1 MKNVKEFET
10 KIEGK
15 AWSDALDKAFNTKKK
30 DLKVDGFRK
39 GNCPKDIYIKKF
51 GIETLFMDA
60 VDNCINDAYH
70 KILDDNKL
78 VPVCEPKVDIKN
90 INADFVEFAFTV
102 IERPEVKLGKYQK
115 LGVKKE
121 KVEVTDEEVEHE
133 LMHLKE
139 KYADIVEL
147 DSGKVEKGFTAVINF
162 SGVVD
167 GKVLEGGTG
176 ENYPLEIGSNTF
188 IPGFEDGLIGMEI
201 GEEKVLKLKF
211 PEEYVENLKGKD
223 VEFTVKVTGL
233 KKRVLPEMNEDF
245 FKDLGYEN
253 VKTEAEL
260 KEEIKKHLLEHK
272 EADAENKYIDELLRK
287 ASENIEVE
295 INPEIIEN
303 EQNRMID
310 DYRNNLK
317 MQGLSLEQY
326 LQFTKS
332 SIEDLKKQ
340 IEPEATSRVKIRYL
354 LEEVSKKE
362 NVEVTDEEVKE
373 EVNRI
378 STAYNVPENE
388 VIDMI
393 GGEEIIKADLKM
405 RKAVDIIK
413 EN

>member
-15 AWSDALDKAFNTKKK
+15 AWSDALDKAFNAKKK

-90 INADFVEFAFTV
+90 INADFVEFIFTV

-260 KEEIKKHLLEHK
+260 KAEIKKHLLEHK

>member
-15 AWSDALDKAFNTKKK
+15 AWSDALDKAFNAKKK

-90 INADFVEFAFTV
+90 INADFVEFVFTV

-147 DSGKVEKGFTAVINF
+147 DSGKVEKGYTAVINF

-260 KEEIKKHLLEHK
+260 KAEIKKHLLEHK

>member
-78 VPVCEPKVDIKN
+78 VPVCDPKVDIKN
-90 INADFVEFAFTV
+90 INADFVEFVFTV

>member
-90 INADFVEFAFTV
+90 INADFVEFVFTV

-260 KEEIKKHLLEHK
+260 KAEIKKHLLEHK
-272 EADAENKYIDELLRK
+272 EADAENKYIDKLLRK

>member
-90 INADFVEFAFTV
+90 INADFVEFVFTV
-102 IERPEVKLGKYQK
+102 IERPKVKLGKYQK

-260 KEEIKKHLLEHK
+260 KAEIKKHLLEHK

>member
-90 INADFVEFAFTV
+90 INADFVEFIFTV

-188 IPGFEDGLIGMEI
+188 IPGFEDGLIGMKI

-260 KEEIKKHLLEHK
+260 KAEIKKHLLEHK

>member
-90 INADFVEFAFTV
+90 INADFVEFVFTV

-260 KEEIKKHLLEHK
+260 KAEIKKHLLEHK

>member
-90 INADFVEFAFTV
+90 INADFVEFIFTV

>member
-90 INADFVEFAFTV
+90 INADFVEFVFTV

-260 KEEIKKHLLEHK
+260 KAEIKKHLLEHK

-340 IEPEATSRVKIRYL
+340 IEPEATSRIKIRYL

>member
-90 INADFVEFAFTV
+90 INADFVEFVFTV

-162 SGVVD
+162 SGKVD

>member
-260 KEEIKKHLLEHK
+260 KAEIKKHLLEHK
-272 EADAENKYIDELLRK
+272 EVDAENKYIDELLRK

>member
-15 AWSDALDKAFNTKKK
+15 AWSEALDKAFNTKKK

-90 INADFVEFAFTV
+90 INADFVEFIFTV

-147 DSGKVEKGFTAVINF
+147 DSGKVEKGYTAVINF

-260 KEEIKKHLLEHK
+260 KAEIKKHLLEHK

-295 INPEIIEN
+295 INPEIVEN

>member
-90 INADFVEFAFTV
+90 INADFVEFIFTV

-260 KEEIKKHLLEHK
+260 KAEIKKHLLEHK

-303 EQNRMID
+303 EQNRMIE

>member
-90 INADFVEFAFTV
+90 INADFVEFVFTV

-147 DSGKVEKGFTAVINF
+147 DSGKVEKGFTAIINF

>member
-30 DLKVDGFRK
+30 DLKVEGFRK

-90 INADFVEFAFTV
+90 INADFVEFVFTV

-260 KEEIKKHLLEHK
+260 KAEIKKHLLEHK

-340 IEPEATSRVKIRYL
+340 IEPEATSRIKIRYL

>member
-90 INADFVEFAFTV
+90 INADFVEFIFTV

-260 KEEIKKHLLEHK
+260 KAEIKKHLLEHK

-393 GGEEIIKADLKM
+393 DGEEIIKADLKM

>member
-90 INADFVEFAFTV
+90 INADFVEFIFTV

-260 KEEIKKHLLEHK
+260 KAEIKKHLLEHK

-295 INPEIIEN
+295 INPEIVEN

>member
-90 INADFVEFAFTV
+90 INADFVEFVFTV

-121 KVEVTDEEVEHE
+121 RVEVTDEEVEHE

-260 KEEIKKHLLEHK
+260 KAEIKKHLLEHK

-295 INPEIIEN
+295 INPEIVEN

>member
-90 INADFVEFAFTV
+90 INADFVEFVFTV

-188 IPGFEDGLIGMEI
+188 LPGFEDGLIGMEI

-260 KEEIKKHLLEHK
+260 KAEIKKHLLEHK

>member
-245 FKDLGYEN
+245 VKDLGYEN

-260 KEEIKKHLLEHK
+260 KAEIKKHLLEHK
-272 EADAENKYIDELLRK
+272 EVDAENKYIDELLRK

>member
-90 INADFVEFAFTV
+90 INADFVEFIFTV

-260 KEEIKKHLLEHK
+260 KAEIKKHLLEHK

-354 LEEVSKKE
+354 LEEISKKE
-362 NVEVTDEEVKE
+362 NVKVTDEEVKE

>member
-90 INADFVEFAFTV
+90 INADFVEFVFTV

-362 NVEVTDEEVKE
+362 NVKVTDEEVKE

>member
-15 AWSDALDKAFNTKKK
+15 AWSDALNKAFNTKKK

>member
-147 DSGKVEKGFTAVINF
+147 DSGKVEKGYTAVINF

-260 KEEIKKHLLEHK
+260 KAEIKKHLLEHK

>member
-15 AWSDALDKAFNTKKK
+15 AWSEALDKAFNTKKK

-90 INADFVEFAFTV
+90 INADFVEFIFTV

-147 DSGKVEKGFTAVINF
+147 DSGKVEKGYTAVINF

-260 KEEIKKHLLEHK
+260 KAEIKKHLLEHK

-393 GGEEIIKADLKM
+393 GGEEIIKANLKM

>member
-90 INADFVEFAFTV
+90 INADFVEFVFTV

-260 KEEIKKHLLEHK
+260 KAEIKKHLLEHK

-362 NVEVTDEEVKE
+362 NVEVTNEEVKE

-393 GGEEIIKADLKM
+393 GGEEIIKTDLKM

>member
-15 AWSDALDKAFNTKKK
+15 VWSDALDKAFNTKKK

-90 INADFVEFAFTV
+90 INADFVEFVFTV

-260 KEEIKKHLLEHK
+260 KAEIKKHLLEHK

>member
-260 KEEIKKHLLEHK
+260 KAEIKKHLLEHK

>member
-90 INADFVEFAFTV
+90 INADFVEFVFTV

-340 IEPEATSRVKIRYL
+340 IEPEAISRVKIRYL

>member
-90 INADFVEFAFTV
+90 INADFVEFIFTV

-260 KEEIKKHLLEHK
+260 KAEIKKHLLEHK

-340 IEPEATSRVKIRYL
+340 IEPEATSRIKIRYL

>member
-260 KEEIKKHLLEHK
+260 KAEIKKHLLEHK

-362 NVEVTDEEVKE
+362 NVKVTDEEVKE

>member
-90 INADFVEFAFTV
+90 INADFVEFIFTV

-147 DSGKVEKGFTAVINF
+147 DSGKVEKGYTAVINF

-260 KEEIKKHLLEHK
+260 KAEIKKHLLEHK

-295 INPEIIEN
+295 INPEIVEN